1 MQTFTQH
8 TLHTYYTHT
17 PYTPHHTYT
26 PTCTPHTQYT
36 HTTLTTHIPH
46 TLYHTLHTTYNT
58 LIPKYTPHTH
68 HTHATPLIP
77 QKYTQHMPH
86 LHTDTTNAQHTCL
99 HQYTHH
105 THQAHTLHQS
115 HHKHPDVYTHPT
127 HSTPRSA
134 FHPRK
139 PLVQQAGSTRHSSLC
154 ARLPAL
160 GQTLVVGLRVRVP
173 DPRPPHPLVLMG
185 LVLISLGSLREW
197 TQFFCPGALLS
208 ASTLGNTGAQCTVHE
223 IQPLHCRGPAHSAVL
238 VYVMTQRPPSW
249 GLKSYPCRHP
259 TAETVRVHQSRC
271 ILSRDTSGLHGNV
284 EEEHLCH
291 PRCGREATFSLP
303 RS

>member
-1 MQTFTQH
+1 
-8 TLHTYYTHT
+8 
-17 PYTPHHTYT
+17 
-26 PTCTPHTQYT
+26 
-36 HTTLTTHIPH
+36 
-46 TLYHTLHTTYNT
+46 
-58 LIPKYTPHTH
+58 
-68 HTHATPLIP
+68 
-77 QKYTQHMPH
+77 MPH

-105 THQAHTLHQS
+105 THQAHTLYQS
-115 HHKHPDVYTHPT
+115 HHKHPDVHTHPT
-127 HSTPRSA
+127 HSTPPSA
-134 FHPRK
+134 FHPGK

-259 TAETVRVHQSRC
+259 TAEPVRVHQSRC